1 MTSIYNSMEKIK
13 QFTES
18 NLGKDVLSISIIIF
32 VGLGSFGLGRLSNGV
47 SEPGITVTEYNLANV
62 GSALSPASVE
72 SIKKPTNPTVTISKS
87 ESKPSVIKTPKNYFG
102 SSRGSKYYSIGCTGG
117 KTLKE
122 ENKIWF
128 ASKEEAE
135 KAGYELSST
144 CKQ

>member
-1 MTSIYNSMEKIK
+1 MEKIK
-13 QFTES
+13 QFLE
-18 NLGKDVLSISIIIF
+18 NEQGKDVLTILIITL
-32 VGLGSFGLGRLSNGV
+32 VGFGSFGLGRLSKEV
-47 SEPGITVTEYNLANV
+47 SNPGITVKEYNLANV
-62 GSALSPASVE
+62 EYALSP
-72 SIKKPTNPTVTISKS
+72 TVNT
-87 ESKPSVIKTPKNYFG
+87 PKTPKNQNVFKSVKNYFG

>member
-18 NLGKDVLSISIIIF
+18 NLGKDIFAISIIIL
-32 VGLGSFGLGRLSNGV
+32 VGLGSFGLGRLSKEA
-47 SEPGITVTEYNLANV
+47 SKPGITVTEYNLANV
-62 GSALSPASVE
+62 GSALASASTE
-72 SIKKPTNPTVTISKS
+72 SVKNPTNPAVTT
-87 ESKPSVIKTPKNYFG
+87 SKPAQKTNTTKTAKNYFG

-128 ASKEEAE
+128 ATKEEAE

>member
-1 MTSIYNSMEKIK
+1 MEKIK
-13 QFTES
+13 QFLE
-18 NLGKDVLSISIIIF
+18 NEQGKDILTILIIIL
-32 VGLGSFGLGRLSNGV
+32 VGFGSFGLGRLSKEV
-47 SEPGITVTEYNLANV
+47 SKPGITVKEYNLASV
-62 GSALSPASVE
+62 GSILAPASVE
-72 SIKKPTNPTVTISKS
+72 AVDNQKNHTVTS
-87 ESKPSVIKTPKNYFG
+87 SKPAQKTNTVKTVKNYFG